1 MKYITTVTTIA
12 LCFLFFSNC
21 KTKENKEQPSSSD
34 AADSAVSFVEDEPAS
49 EKANNIVQYSGA
61 VSDSIKTVLET
72 FSPLTQVYTLASNSI
87 HIKDSIEMLRGT
99 QDLVDPKDSA
109 IFTPYESQ
117 AYQAILAYKQSMASG
132 APLQGSCPDL
142 LDLTRTVD
150 SGDSSFHVL
159 PEAGRSKFLSE
170 GKFFFLGG
178 WPFIHKR
185 EQEANTVFEDRQ
197 GNPEIRFESSIT
209 ENANYLLTS
218 IGHFKKDRMNV
229 SFGAPLGSYDS
240 GPQEVHGIG
249 SLRHEFVN
257 RIPVFFL
264 TGNGVVPAHLVA
276 VTVKIVPENLGCV
289 SDQPNIEFACS
300 RSLEAN
306 DILAVYIPY
315 LSAPPTSFTVSRQN
329 NIVWTADMN
338 GDGIAEIACVS
349 GTFEGISDDTM
360 ADVLWFVNVDGTWK
374 IIDWGQELDCT

>member
-1 MKYITTVTTIA
+1 MKYITTITVTA
-12 LCFLFFSNC
+12 LCFLFFYNC
-21 KTKENKEQPSSSD
+21 KTKENKEQPALSD
-34 AADSAVSFVEDEPAS
+34 STASIVEDEPAP
-49 EKANNIVQYSGA
+49 EKANNIVHYSGA
-61 VSDSIKTVLET
+61 VNDSVKIALET

-87 HIKDSIEMLRGT
+87 HIKDSIEVLRET
-99 QDLVDPKDSA
+99 QDLLDPKDSA

-132 APLQGSCPDL
+132 VPLQGPCPDL
-142 LDLTRTVD
+142 LDLTRMVD
-150 SGDSSFHVL
+150 SGDSSFNVL
-159 PEAGRSKFLSE
+159 PEAGRSKFLAG

-178 WPFIHKR
+178 WPFIYKL
-185 EQEANTVFEDRQ
+185 EQEANTVFADPQ
-197 GNPEIRFESSIT
+197 GNPETRFESSIT
-209 ENANYLLTS
+209 ENANFLLTS
-218 IGHFKKDRMNV
+218 IGHFKKERMNV

-249 SLRHEFVN
+249 SLRHEFAK

-264 TGNGVVPAHLVA
+264 TENGVVPAHLIA

-289 SDQPNIEFACS
+289 SDQPSVEFACS

-306 DILAVYIPY
+306 DILGVYIPY
-315 LSAPPTSFTVSRQN
+315 LSPPPTSFIVRRQN